1 MNVCGPNSTSSK
13 VIAITIGT
21 IKYCYNIQFVS
32 AKLNKLQLKSNLS
45 YVYLG
50 LMSCI
55 GYSPCLLN
63 LFVSLRSEL
72 IFAQPTTNKTAI
84 RFMLFNSN
92 KSELDGLV
100 WLIAANWR
108 LIPKSL
114 NQMKPKPNQ
123 SKHQLAA
130 PE

>member
-1 MNVCGPNSTSSK
+1 MFDWFFTPNNTSSK

-72 IFAQPTTNKTAI
+72 IFALTTK
-84 RFMLFNSN
+84 F
-92 KSELDGLV
+92 
-100 WLIAANWR
+100 
-108 LIPKSL
+108 
-114 NQMKPKPNQ
+114 
-123 SKHQLAA
+123 HQLIT
-130 PE
+130 PSDFS